1 MLSWSSQKVS
11 WEEFNFVYV
20 THYHIWQGCKEPLVV
35 RCVSVSESLKYRVG
49 GRHLRIDKTRYHRDQ
64 TQLSHFTQKKNLI
77 KVQSAWRLYNCLI
90 MRHGQIP
97 RPSGQVFWWCPA
109 PCPMAFP
116 PLLLCSL
123 KKVNKLFRYKE
134 AAKSVKCSYLCVVLV
149 CLCMHVLIWTDTCP
163 IHHSFFPSFI
173 RNFPISP

>member
-1 MLSWSSQKVS
+1 M
-11 WEEFNFVYV
+11 
-20 THYHIWQGCKEPLVV
+20 VV
-35 RCVSVSESLKYRVG
+35 RCVSISESLKYRVG
-49 GRHLRIDKTRYHRDQ
+49 GRHLGIDKIRYHRDQ

-109 PCPMAFP
+109 PCPMVSP

-123 KKVNKLFRYKE
+123 KKVNKLFKYKE
-134 AAKSVKCSYLCVVLV
+134 TVKSVKCSYLCVVLV
-149 CLCMHVLIWTDTCP
+149 CVYVCMFSYRQTHTLFT
-163 IHHSFFPSFI
+163 HSFLPSFI
-173 RNFPISP
+173 RNFPISPLRLLS